1 MTEHL
6 EFQAPVI
13 ERTSAIGHAETAG
26 AQISVENQSGASSI
40 FNAIESGASLGLPQ
54 LQFAGDLGK
63 DVWGNARGAANAIGN
78 ELFDFAPPAPAES
91 APPAPVESAPPA
103 PAESAPPAPVE
114 SAPPAPADEII
125 RRSEPN
131 AQSYERKKLADKS
144 KEDSNDEPSVQDL
157 LEARVSEMSRQLFNY
172 ITKLKRLSG
181 L

>member
-91 APPAPVESAPPA
+91 APPAPAESAPPA
-103 PAESAPPAPVE
+103 PAE

-131 AQSYERKKLADKS
+131 AQSDERKKLADKS